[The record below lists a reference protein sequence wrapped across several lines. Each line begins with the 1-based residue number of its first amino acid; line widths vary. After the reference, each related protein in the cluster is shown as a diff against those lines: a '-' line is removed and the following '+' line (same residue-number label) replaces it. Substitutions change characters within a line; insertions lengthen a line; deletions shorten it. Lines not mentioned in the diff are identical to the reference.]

1 MKYIF
6 IHILFLKALI
16 SKAQTIIEG
25 HVTDD
30 KKNDLIKA
38 TVRCYSGNMYICGTT
53 TNSKGE
59 FKLEVPE
66 KKNAGKININY
77 IGYKETAIT
86 INPTDE
92 KHIRLGDIAMGTDDT
107 QLQEVTV
114 LSSNRIRTE
123 DKTMIFPTKD
133 EIRHAYDGY
142 SALDVVRIPGL
153 NVNTFNSTVAYHNQD
168 VLLCIDGRQ
177 VSKDEVQDLNP
188 KDIKRIDLY
197 TQGTPEYPDAYA
209 VLDYILKE
217 RDYAGSVAFNALH
230 NNRPNG
236 NGKATVQYFEG
247 KSEFTVSASGS
258 YNHFTKHDEG
268 VNTTTYHFPEETIT
282 RTDYKLPSP
291 SDDNSFNTY
300 ANYLYKDKKQNLH
313 ASLRF
318 NRKSGETDTYNKQ
331 TYSNIPATLTRQEHS
346 NSQSISPSMKLQY
359 SISLPHKQRL
369 RIEAYGSYG
378 NNHYNRWYE
387 SRTDETVT
395 SSYGNGT
402 LEDSYYMNATANYT
416 KTINKKSSLN
426 LTINH
431 NRTHTEDENMRNGT
445 THNLTLNK
453 NNTKVNLTYKYSIR
467 KKFSIQANLAGYMTN
482 ITTGGKE
489 TDDFFFVPYLRMTWM
504 LKKHTLNL
512 SATSRS
518 HEASNSNR
526 TGDEYRINE
535 YEMFVGNPELKD
547 YVSYN
552 ATLNHDW
559 EISKRITWIDY
570 LVLRT
575 SPNSDFKTI
584 RYDNE
589 RGTFVNKTINI
600 KKNWSLHYETGFD
613 YEIIPNTIYMRALFL
628 GYWSDLNDKMHNDIY
643 VAGSLRFQHK
653 GWRAWIGCISPT
665 KGWDYLSGK
674 RRKQSAQL
682 DMNLSYSINNWNIG
696 IAYSNPFK
704 TTARSTLVNGEY
716 EQYTS
721 SRIPRITDNYGY
733 IRISHRFTF
742 GKKKHKFDTTEVE
755 DVNQT
760 TISQ

>member
-1 MKYIF
+1 MKLKLLLF
-6 IHILFLKALI
+6 IVLI
-16 SKAQTIIEG
+16 PYAIRAQTIIEG
-25 HVTDD
+25 RITDD
-30 KKNDLIKA
+30 KKTDLIKA
-38 TVRCYSGNMYICGTT
+38 TVRCYSDSLYICGTT
-53 TNSKGE
+53 TNSKGV
-59 FKLEVPE
+59 FNLEVP
-66 KKNAGKININY
+66 KNQTIRKIKINY
-77 IGYKETAIT
+77 IGYKETVIS
-86 INPTDE
+86 INSTDE
-92 KHIRLGDIAMGTDDT
+92 KHIRLGDIFMGTDAT
-107 QLQEVTV
+107 ALQEVTV
-114 LSSNRIRTE
+114 LSSNRIKTE

-142 SALDVVRIPGL
+142 SALDAIRIPGL
-153 NVNTFNSTVAYHNQD
+153 NVNAINSTVAYHNQD

-197 TQGTPEYPDAYA
+197 TQGSPEYPDAYA

-258 YNHFTKHDEG
+258 YNNFTKHDEG
-268 VNTTTYHFPEETIT
+268 VNTTIYHFPEETIT

-291 SDDNSFNTY
+291 SDNNSFNTY
-300 ANYLYKDKKQNLH
+300 ANYLYKDKKQ
-313 ASLRF
+313 SLYTSFRF

-331 TYSNIPATLTRQEHS
+331 TYSNTSTTRTRQEHS

-359 SISLPHKQRL
+359 NISLPHKQRL

-378 NNHYNRWYE
+378 NNHYSRWYE

-395 SSYGNGT
+395 SSYSNGT

-416 KTINKKSSLN
+416 KTINSKSSVN
-426 LTINH
+426 LTLNH
-431 NRTHTEDENMRNGT
+431 NRTHTEDENMRDGT
-445 THNLTLNK
+445 PHNLSLDK
-453 NNTKVNLTYKYSIR
+453 NNTKMNITYKYSIK

-489 TDDFFFVPYLRMTWM
+489 STDFFFIPYLRMTWM

-512 SATSRS
+512 SATSKS

-535 YEMFVGNPELKD
+535 HEIFVGNPELRD

-552 ATLNHDW
+552 VTLDHDW
-559 EISKRITWIDY
+559 EMSKRITWVDY

-584 RYDNE
+584 SYDND
-589 RGTFVNKTINI
+589 RGAFVNKTINI
-600 KKNWSLHYETGFD
+600 KKNWSLHYETGLD
-613 YEIIPNTIYMRALFL
+613 YEIIPNTLYMQALLL
-628 GYWSDLNDKMHNDIY
+628 GSLAELNNSIRNDIY
-643 VAGSLRFQHK
+643 FAGSLRFQHK
-653 GWRAWIGCISPT
+653 GWRAGIGYISPT
-665 KGWDYLSGK
+665 RGWDYSSGK
-674 RRKQSAQL
+674 IIKAPTNL
-682 DMNLSYSINNWNIG
+682 DIYLSYSINNWNIG
-696 IAYSNPFK
+696 IAYYNPFK
-704 TTARSTLVNGEY
+704 TTKHSTLVNEKY

-721 SRIPRITDNYGY
+721 SRIPRITDNYGC